1 MAAARRKICPE
12 DIHGLKYFKALQGLI
27 ERLHFVGTQRDKAGN
42 RDLHTDQYCSLILLW
57 FFSPV
62 VDSVRGLKSLGTLD
76 KVRKNFGVG
85 RASLGSLSE
94 GVAVF
99 DPEPLKEITQ
109 ELFEQLPDVSAG
121 RFDVVG
127 QKLTAVD
134 GSMVETLARVARL
147 SWLPKAKGASRSRCL
162 LALSPAC

>member
-1 MAAARRKICPE
+1 
-12 DIHGLKYFKALQGLI
+12 
-27 ERLHFVGTQRDKAGN
+27 
-42 RDLHTDQYCSLILLW
+42 
-57 FFSPV
+57 
-62 VDSVRGLKSLGTLD
+62 
-76 KVRKNFGVG
+76 VRKNFGVG

-99 DPEPLKEITQ
+99 DPEPLKEISQ

-134 GSMVETLARVARL
+134 GSVVETLARVARL
-147 SWLPKAKGASRSRCL
+147 SWLPKAMGATRSRCIA
-162 LALSPAC
+162 ALSPAC